1 MESMY
6 GLLTL
11 AASTIIAWFGYT
23 QARRFVS
30 TRLRYVDA
38 INNPFVPVLAG
49 VGAAVVAIPLVAVL
63 PLVAGGTAAAFGLS
77 VGMGVAAGRSE
88 IRRAL
93 PPGD

>member
-1 MESMY
+1 MY

-11 AASTIIAWFGYT
+11 AASTIIAWFGYS

-38 INNPFVPVLAG
+38 INNPLIPVLAG
-49 VGAAVVAIPLVAVL
+49 VGAAVVALPLVALL
-63 PLVAGGTAAAFGLS
+63 PFVAGGTALAFGLS

-93 PPGD
+93 PPAD

>member
-1 MESMY
+1 MY

-30 TRLRYVDA
+30 RRLRYVDA
-38 INNPFVPVLAG
+38 INNPLVPVLAG
-49 VGAAVVAIPLVAVL
+49 VGAAVVALPLVALL
-63 PLVAGGTAAAFGLS
+63 PLVAGGTAIAFGLS